1 MIALS
6 LTRPGVRGR
15 PAGEEDEDRRGHA
28 VAEGEEEEGRR
39 LLQDEL
45 VDDERRAPD
54 RRHEDEGGI
63 GEERLAARH
72 VRGAHGR
79 RMIRARRSPAVIIT
93 SP

>member
-6 LTRPGVRGR
+6 LHEARRPRA
-15 PAGEEDEDRRGHA
+15 PPGEEDEDGRGHA

-39 LLQDEL
+39 VLQDEL

-54 RRHEDEGGI
+54 RRHDDEGGI

-72 VRGAHGR
+72 VRRAHGR
-79 RMIRARRSPAVIIT
+79 RMIRARRSAAVIIT